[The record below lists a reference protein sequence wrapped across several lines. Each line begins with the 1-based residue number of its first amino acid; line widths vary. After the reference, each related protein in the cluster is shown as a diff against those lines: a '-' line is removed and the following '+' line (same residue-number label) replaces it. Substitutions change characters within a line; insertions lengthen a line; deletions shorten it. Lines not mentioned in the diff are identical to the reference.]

1 MKSIGLTFGK
11 ELRARLTQVLGGKIS
26 IYPIVAEE
34 TSPYPY
40 VAYQRDNLTL
50 GATKDG
56 YHQETCQYTINI
68 YTGNDYAKG
77 VDLADKVIDT
87 ITDWQHINDQR
98 LNTNI
103 TNTTETYIA
112 DSYLQSLTIEISID
126 RY

>member
-11 ELRARLTQVLGGKIS
+11 ELRARLTQVLGGNIA

-40 VAYQRDNLTL
+40 VAYQRDSLTL

-56 YHQETCQYTINI
+56 YHQETCQYTINL
-68 YTGNDYAKG
+68 YTGNDYARG
-77 VDLADKVIDT
+77 IDLADKVVDT
-87 ITDWQHINDQR
+87 LTEWHYLNEQR
-98 LNTNI
+98 VNI
-103 TNTTETYIA
+103 TIINTTETYLA
-112 DSYLQSLTIEISID
+112 DSYLQSLTIEIRVD

>member
-11 ELRARLTQVLGGKIS
+11 ALRARLAQTLGGNIS

-56 YHQETCQYTINI
+56 YHQETAQYTINI
-68 YTGNDYAKG
+68 YSGNDYAKG
-77 VDLADKVIDT
+77 IDLADKVVDT
-87 ITDWQHINDQR
+87 LTEWHYLNEQR
-98 LNTNI
+98 VNI
-103 TNTTETYIA
+103 TIINTTETYIS
-112 DSYLQSLTIEISID
+112 DSYLQSLTFEIRVD